1 MCNSN
6 RLRSLIYQLLVNTK
20 INDPTINV
28 ERSKRFLQQKAES
41 LFGNFY
47 NVICGTG
54 FFSYIAHTDEFW
66 FVFCDFCELGG
77 NLVIRHTHY

>member
-6 RLRSLIYQLLVNTK
+6 RLRSLIYQLLVNTR

-66 FVFCDFCELGG
+66 FVL
-77 NLVIRHTHY
+77 